1 MLSVDGD
8 YFGTLRITPQLG
20 RGLRPE
26 DNRPGSDAVIVLG
39 HDLWQDEFGEDKTVI
54 GRQVLLNNVAFTLVG
69 VVPESFTG
77 LDPFTRTDHSRGG
90 DCCGSDAL
98 TGIATR
104 LSATALGAAE
114 LDPRLVAAVGLC
126 LLLVAT
132 AAALIPARS
141 ASRID
146 PQQSLRQE

>member
-54 GRQVLLNNVAFTLVG
+54 GRQVLLNNVAFTVVG

-77 LDPFTRTDHSRGG
+77 LDPFTRTDYYAAGIVAG
-90 DCCGSDAL
+90 LTL

-114 LDPRLVAAVGLC
+114 LDPGLVAAVGLC